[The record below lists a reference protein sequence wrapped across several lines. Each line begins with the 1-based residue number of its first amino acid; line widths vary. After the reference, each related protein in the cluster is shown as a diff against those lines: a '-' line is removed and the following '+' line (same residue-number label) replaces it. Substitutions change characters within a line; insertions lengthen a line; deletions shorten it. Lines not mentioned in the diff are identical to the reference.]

1 MGVGADAALYL
12 LGQIGYEGPIL
23 TQRFESNVGTRIRGK
38 VLDIVLSENTG
49 VEVVGSHS
57 MARTKSWRD
66 DVRNGM
72 QALILQNAGNFK
84 GIWASFDGQAFIIDD
99 ILAAQGMAKGDVALV
114 SIDGGAE
121 AYRRIKDPASMMTAT
136 VAIPFEV
143 MGKAAVDAMER
154 IAVGGEAREAITA
167 GPYLFMNAVLVDLL
181 QRRPVPRLS
190 VCGVRRRL
198 PPRLRSRRGTVA
210 TILSVEGAMKT
221 FGAVE
226 ALRGADLG
234 VTRGEIH
241 AICGDNGAG
250 KSTLIKLIS
259 GVEQPDAGTIRLRGE
274 AIAFTSPQQAL
285 EAGIATIYQD
295 LGLAPRMTIY
305 ENIFMGSELERRLL
319 GLKCLDKRAM
329 RNESRAYLDR
339 LGIGLTNMDTP
350 VEELSGG
357 QRQAVAICRAL
368 RWNADV
374 IIMDEPTA
382 ALGVRETEHVL
393 DLIRMLK
400 QRGATV
406 IVVSHNMNHVAAIAD
421 RATILRSGR
430 TQADVSLD
438 GVTPDA
444 LSRLILSG
452 RAA

>member
-1 MGVGADAALYL
+1 MAA
-12 LGQIGYEGPIL
+12 
-23 TQRFESNVGTRIRGK
+23 
-38 VLDIVLSENTG
+38 
-49 VEVVGSHS
+49 
-57 MARTKSWRD
+57 
-66 DVRNGM
+66 
-72 QALILQNAGNFK
+72 
-84 GIWASFDGQAFIIDD
+84 
-99 ILAAQGMAKGDVALV
+99 
-114 SIDGGAE
+114 
-121 AYRRIKDPASMMTAT
+121 
-136 VAIPFEV
+136 
-143 MGKAAVDAMER
+143 
-154 IAVGGEAREAITA
+154 
-167 GPYLFMNAVLVDLL
+167 
-181 QRRPVPRLS
+181 
-190 VCGVRRRL
+190 
-198 PPRLRSRRGTVA
+198 
-210 TILSVEGAMKT
+210 ILSVEGAVKT

-305 ENIFMGSELERRLL
+305 QNIFMGSELERRLL
-319 GLKCLDKRAM
+319 GLKWLDKRAM

>member
-1 MGVGADAALYL
+1 MAA
-12 LGQIGYEGPIL
+12 
-23 TQRFESNVGTRIRGK
+23 
-38 VLDIVLSENTG
+38 
-49 VEVVGSHS
+49 
-57 MARTKSWRD
+57 
-66 DVRNGM
+66 
-72 QALILQNAGNFK
+72 
-84 GIWASFDGQAFIIDD
+84 
-99 ILAAQGMAKGDVALV
+99 
-114 SIDGGAE
+114 
-121 AYRRIKDPASMMTAT
+121 
-136 VAIPFEV
+136 
-143 MGKAAVDAMER
+143 
-154 IAVGGEAREAITA
+154 
-167 GPYLFMNAVLVDLL
+167 
-181 QRRPVPRLS
+181 
-190 VCGVRRRL
+190 
-198 PPRLRSRRGTVA
+198 
-210 TILSVEGAMKT
+210 ILSVEGAMKT

-274 AIAFTSPQQAL
+274 AIAFSSPQQAL

-421 RATILRSGR
+421 RATILHSGR

>member
-1 MGVGADAALYL
+1 MAA
-12 LGQIGYEGPIL
+12 
-23 TQRFESNVGTRIRGK
+23 
-38 VLDIVLSENTG
+38 
-49 VEVVGSHS
+49 
-57 MARTKSWRD
+57 
-66 DVRNGM
+66 
-72 QALILQNAGNFK
+72 
-84 GIWASFDGQAFIIDD
+84 
-99 ILAAQGMAKGDVALV
+99 
-114 SIDGGAE
+114 
-121 AYRRIKDPASMMTAT
+121 
-136 VAIPFEV
+136 
-143 MGKAAVDAMER
+143 
-154 IAVGGEAREAITA
+154 
-167 GPYLFMNAVLVDLL
+167 
-181 QRRPVPRLS
+181 
-190 VCGVRRRL
+190 
-198 PPRLRSRRGTVA
+198 
-210 TILSVEGAMKT
+210 ILSVEGAVKT

-350 VEELSGG
+350 VEVLSGG

-452 RAA
+452 QAA

>member
-1 MGVGADAALYL
+1 MAA
-12 LGQIGYEGPIL
+12 
-23 TQRFESNVGTRIRGK
+23 
-38 VLDIVLSENTG
+38 
-49 VEVVGSHS
+49 
-57 MARTKSWRD
+57 
-66 DVRNGM
+66 
-72 QALILQNAGNFK
+72 
-84 GIWASFDGQAFIIDD
+84 
-99 ILAAQGMAKGDVALV
+99 
-114 SIDGGAE
+114 
-121 AYRRIKDPASMMTAT
+121 
-136 VAIPFEV
+136 
-143 MGKAAVDAMER
+143 
-154 IAVGGEAREAITA
+154 
-167 GPYLFMNAVLVDLL
+167 
-181 QRRPVPRLS
+181 
-190 VCGVRRRL
+190 
-198 PPRLRSRRGTVA
+198 
-210 TILSVEGAMKT
+210 ILSVEGAVKT

-259 GVEQPDAGTIRLRGE
+259 GVEQPDAGIIRLRGE

-305 ENIFMGSELERRLL
+305 QNIFMGSELERRLL
-319 GLKCLDKRAM
+319 GLMWLDKRAM

-339 LGIGLTNMDTP
+339 LGIGLTNVDTP

-374 IIMDEPTA
+374 IVMDEPTA

-452 RAA
+452 QAA

>member
-1 MGVGADAALYL
+1 M
-12 LGQIGYEGPIL
+12 
-23 TQRFESNVGTRIRGK
+23 
-38 VLDIVLSENTG
+38 
-49 VEVVGSHS
+49 
-57 MARTKSWRD
+57 
-66 DVRNGM
+66 
-72 QALILQNAGNFK
+72 
-84 GIWASFDGQAFIIDD
+84 
-99 ILAAQGMAKGDVALV
+99 
-114 SIDGGAE
+114 
-121 AYRRIKDPASMMTAT
+121 
-136 VAIPFEV
+136 
-143 MGKAAVDAMER
+143 
-154 IAVGGEAREAITA
+154 
-167 GPYLFMNAVLVDLL
+167 
-181 QRRPVPRLS
+181 
-190 VCGVRRRL
+190 
-198 PPRLRSRRGTVA
+198 A

>member
-1 MGVGADAALYL
+1 MAA
-12 LGQIGYEGPIL
+12 
-23 TQRFESNVGTRIRGK
+23 
-38 VLDIVLSENTG
+38 
-49 VEVVGSHS
+49 
-57 MARTKSWRD
+57 
-66 DVRNGM
+66 
-72 QALILQNAGNFK
+72 
-84 GIWASFDGQAFIIDD
+84 
-99 ILAAQGMAKGDVALV
+99 
-114 SIDGGAE
+114 
-121 AYRRIKDPASMMTAT
+121 
-136 VAIPFEV
+136 
-143 MGKAAVDAMER
+143 
-154 IAVGGEAREAITA
+154 
-167 GPYLFMNAVLVDLL
+167 
-181 QRRPVPRLS
+181 
-190 VCGVRRRL
+190 
-198 PPRLRSRRGTVA
+198 
-210 TILSVEGAMKT
+210 ILSVEGAMKT

-234 VTRGEIH
+234 VTQGEIH

>member
-1 MGVGADAALYL
+1 M
-12 LGQIGYEGPIL
+12 
-23 TQRFESNVGTRIRGK
+23 
-38 VLDIVLSENTG
+38 
-49 VEVVGSHS
+49 
-57 MARTKSWRD
+57 
-66 DVRNGM
+66 
-72 QALILQNAGNFK
+72 
-84 GIWASFDGQAFIIDD
+84 
-99 ILAAQGMAKGDVALV
+99 
-114 SIDGGAE
+114 E
-121 AYRRIKDPASMMTAT
+121 A
-136 VAIPFEV
+136 
-143 MGKAAVDAMER
+143 
-154 IAVGGEAREAITA
+154 
-167 GPYLFMNAVLVDLL
+167 
-181 QRRPVPRLS
+181 
-190 VCGVRRRL
+190 
-198 PPRLRSRRGTVA
+198 
-210 TILSVEGAMKT
+210 ILSVEGAMKT

-226 ALRGADLG
+226 ALCGADLG

-259 GVEQPDAGTIRLRGE
+259 GVEQPDAGIIRLRGE

-319 GLKCLDKRAM
+319 GLKWLDKRAM

-339 LGIGLTNMDTP
+339 LGIGLTNVDTP

-452 RAA
+452 QAA

>member
-1 MGVGADAALYL
+1 M
-12 LGQIGYEGPIL
+12 
-23 TQRFESNVGTRIRGK
+23 
-38 VLDIVLSENTG
+38 
-49 VEVVGSHS
+49 
-57 MARTKSWRD
+57 
-66 DVRNGM
+66 
-72 QALILQNAGNFK
+72 
-84 GIWASFDGQAFIIDD
+84 
-99 ILAAQGMAKGDVALV
+99 
-114 SIDGGAE
+114 E
-121 AYRRIKDPASMMTAT
+121 A
-136 VAIPFEV
+136 
-143 MGKAAVDAMER
+143 
-154 IAVGGEAREAITA
+154 
-167 GPYLFMNAVLVDLL
+167 
-181 QRRPVPRLS
+181 
-190 VCGVRRRL
+190 
-198 PPRLRSRRGTVA
+198 
-210 TILSVEGAMKT
+210 ILSVEGAMKT

-234 VTRGEIH
+234 VTQGEIH

-285 EAGIATIYQD
+285 GAGIATIYQD

-339 LGIGLTNMDTP
+339 LGIGLTNVDTP

>member
-1 MGVGADAALYL
+1 MAA
-12 LGQIGYEGPIL
+12 
-23 TQRFESNVGTRIRGK
+23 
-38 VLDIVLSENTG
+38 
-49 VEVVGSHS
+49 
-57 MARTKSWRD
+57 
-66 DVRNGM
+66 
-72 QALILQNAGNFK
+72 
-84 GIWASFDGQAFIIDD
+84 
-99 ILAAQGMAKGDVALV
+99 
-114 SIDGGAE
+114 
-121 AYRRIKDPASMMTAT
+121 
-136 VAIPFEV
+136 
-143 MGKAAVDAMER
+143 
-154 IAVGGEAREAITA
+154 
-167 GPYLFMNAVLVDLL
+167 
-181 QRRPVPRLS
+181 
-190 VCGVRRRL
+190 
-198 PPRLRSRRGTVA
+198 
-210 TILSVEGAMKT
+210 ILSVEGAVKT

-259 GVEQPDAGTIRLRGE
+259 GVEQPDAGIIRLRGE

-305 ENIFMGSELERRLL
+305 QNIFMGSELERRLL
-319 GLKCLDKRAM
+319 GLKWLDKRAM

-339 LGIGLTNMDTP
+339 LGIGLTNVDTP

-374 IIMDEPTA
+374 IVMDEPTA